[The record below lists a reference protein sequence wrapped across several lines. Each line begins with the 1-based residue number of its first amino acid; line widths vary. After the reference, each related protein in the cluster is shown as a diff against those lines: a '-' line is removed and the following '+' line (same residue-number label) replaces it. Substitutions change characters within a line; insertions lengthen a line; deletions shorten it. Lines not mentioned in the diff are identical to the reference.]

1 VAEHWEAPFPLG
13 YTAAAENTG
22 SVAAPLLAGFSFALV
37 GLIVPSPGDLR
48 WPNLALSLLVASGV
62 SFIAAVQ
69 CGFWARQFAVTPDE
83 IRLWHP
89 DYPEGRM
96 RALQRLHARCFY
108 RWNGRLNRSYR
119 AGIVLLLLGVTFTLV
134 PPGHVGWLRSVAVAI
149 AAAAT
154 AGELLWIGATWL
166 LAGSPTMAYDDQPD
180 VPAEDV
186 HARTLRSS
194 PRLRALAR
202 LFVPLERIQLTP
214 EEKAP
219 DPS

>member
-1 VAEHWEAPFPLG
+1 VAEHWEAPFPFG
-13 YTAAAENTG
+13 YAAAAENTG

-37 GLIVPSPGDLR
+37 GLIIPAPGDLR
-48 WPNLALSLLVASGV
+48 WPNLALCLLVASGV

-69 CGFWARQFAVTPDE
+69 CGFWARQFVVTPDE
-83 IRLWHP
+83 LRQWHP
-89 DYPEGRM
+89 EYAQGRM
-96 RALQRLHARCFY
+96 HALQRLHARCFQ

-119 AGIVLLLLGVTFTLV
+119 AGIVLLLLGVTFALV
-134 PPGHVGWLRSVAVAI
+134 PPGHVGWLRSLAVAI

-154 AGELLWIGATWL
+154 AAELLWIGSTWL

-180 VPAEDV
+180 APKGGVPAR
-186 HARTLRSS
+186 ALRTSR
-194 PRLRALAR
+194 PLRAVAR
-202 LFVPLERIQLTP
+202 QFVPLERIQLTA